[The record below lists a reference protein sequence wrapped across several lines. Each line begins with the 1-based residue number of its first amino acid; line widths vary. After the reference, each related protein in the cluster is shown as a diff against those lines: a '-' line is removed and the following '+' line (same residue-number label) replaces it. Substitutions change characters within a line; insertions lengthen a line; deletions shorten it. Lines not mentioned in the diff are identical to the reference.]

1 MQQLTGIVDKKKGE
15 VAEKMA
21 VGAADIGGQLNS
33 DEVFDC
39 VGKEPAQLYS
49 AAVQQGSRKAAEVE
63 AEKAQIAGGGEDRQS
78 GVKRVLVVGD
88 SNITRVKE
96 GLLDRVKGD
105 GRVTVWLS
113 QESAW

>member
-1 MQQLTGIVDKKKGE
+1 MRWQRRRRGGGADK
-15 VAEKMA
+15 
-21 VGAADIGGQLNS
+21 GGQLNS
-33 DEVFDC
+33 DEVIDS

-49 AAVQQGSRKAAEVE
+49 TAVQQGLRKAAELE
-63 AEKAQIAGGGEDRQS
+63 AQKAQRAGGGEDRQS
-78 GVKRVLVVGD
+78 GVKRVLVVKD